1 MMEFLPKE
9 IEDYCRLHSQDEP
22 EIYRQLTA
30 ETYESCQIPQMLSG
44 PMVGTILQFFV
55 RLTQAR
61 RVLEVGMFTGYSAL
75 KMAEALDRSGE
86 LLTCEI
92 DPSHISIAKNYF
104 QKVPWGKRI
113 TVLEGT
119 ALESLA
125 NLEPSFDLVFIDADK
140 INYLNYYKRAVE
152 LIRSG
157 GIIVLD
163 NALWSG
169 RVIMPEDDGSRTIAE
184 TNDFIQK
191 DDSVWNVL
199 LPIRDGLMVVQK
211 K

>member
-1 MMEFLPKE
+1 MEFLPKE
-9 IEDYCRLHSQDEP
+9 IEDYCRRHSQDEP

-61 RVLEVGMFTGYSAL
+61 LVLEVGMFTGYSAL
-75 KMAEALDRSGE
+75 KMAEGLDGSGE

-104 QKVPWGKRI
+104 QKADWGKRI

-191 DDSVWNVL
+191 DDFVWNVL

>member
-1 MMEFLPKE
+1 MEFLPKE
-9 IEDYCRLHSQDEP
+9 IEDYCRRHSQDEL
-22 EIYRQLTA
+22 EIYRELTA

-75 KMAEALDRSGE
+75 KMAEALDGSGE

-92 DPSHISIAKNYF
+92 DPDHITIGRNYF

-191 DDSVWNVL
+191 DDRVWNVL

>member
-1 MMEFLPKE
+1 
-9 IEDYCRLHSQDEP
+9 
-22 EIYRQLTA
+22 
-30 ETYESCQIPQMLSG
+30 
-44 PMVGTILQFFV
+44 
-55 RLTQAR
+55 
-61 RVLEVGMFTGYSAL
+61 MFTGYSAL
-75 KMAEALDRSGE
+75 KMAEALDGSGE

-169 RVIMPEDDGSRTIAE
+169 RVIMPEDEVHHTQRLPGVSNAGIQNLR
-184 TNDFIQK
+184 FILTLILIYIIGYLYRP
-191 DDSVWNVL
+191 DIPSFHRLTDTL
-199 LPIRDGLMVVQK
+199 FL
-211 K
+211 

>member
-1 MMEFLPKE
+1 MEFLPKE
-9 IEDYCRLHSQDEP
+9 IEDYCRRHSQDEL

-44 PMVGTILQFFV
+44 PIVGTILQFFV

-75 KMAEALDRSGE
+75 KMAEALDGSGE

-191 DDSVWNVL
+191 DDFVWNVL